1 MTKQE
6 MTRKNLDSFMLS
18 QWEYFM
24 GYLKFLEEK
33 YPGVYHFLQ
42 KHFVVFINTLVATF
56 NQAEYYFKHRV
67 AIKKSVSSLNL

>member
-1 MTKQE
+1 

-33 YPGVYHFLQ
+33 YPSVYHFVEKNIFTLL
-42 KHFVVFINTLVATF
+42 INTSTVNF

-67 AIKKSVSSLNL
+67 TVKKSVLFCVLFLGI